1 MLTKDPK
8 PLGEAGKAMVK
19 WWSSA
24 EFVPPVLVDRQNNKF
39 SAENP
44 IDFVN
49 CIAPHD
55 YELAGR
61 LPLQQA
67 REILTELKGQM
78 MGEGNSHG

>member
-1 MLTKDPK
+1 MNKSMPIADTKAGPYLSLTAFTTLCRSVSDK
-8 PLGEAGKAMVK
+8 
-19 WWSSA
+19 
-24 EFVPPVLVDRQNNKF
+24 VLIA
-39 SAENP
+39 S
-44 IDFVN
+44 

-67 REILTELKGQM
+67 REILTALKRQM